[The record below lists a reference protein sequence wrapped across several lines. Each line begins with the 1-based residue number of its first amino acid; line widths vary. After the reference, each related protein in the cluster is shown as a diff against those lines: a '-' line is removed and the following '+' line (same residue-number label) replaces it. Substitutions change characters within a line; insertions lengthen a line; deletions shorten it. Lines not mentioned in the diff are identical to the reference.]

1 MKGVTRLISL
11 QASRRARR
19 LLRLGALPLL
29 LLFPHAAAKAC
40 ASGPDTGPIWTLDHR
55 QYADDIGLPFLSPGN
70 DSRINLQFLM
80 LDAASLRPA
89 SIKSDAGITPALTI
103 TGIFDKSDLDT
114 ACGRAPRRPDAPI
127 DDGEGS
133 RCLSLEAGKR
143 ALLEAARAENAL
155 SESERAALIEARNG
169 LASSCDEKSA
179 GAPPLADPLAKVSQ
193 PSATARDFAAYLIGA
208 KAFYDG
214 AFDAGLAQ
222 FASLAKSQN
231 AWLRETARYMSAR
244 AWLNKAQVGAFA
256 DFDGT
261 AEPKISD
268 KASLIEAENAFKAY
282 LAEYPSGRYAASAQ
296 GLMRRIYWLARDKAK
311 LGAAYASIL
320 DVYASVLPHW
330 PSARAMSAIPDLAD
344 EIDRK
349 FLGEKGESSDP
360 TLLAVADLMLMRAN
374 GDKKPDF
381 PAKDLESQAKD
392 FTGREALF
400 DYLKAARAYYVD
412 SDFGQTLKLLGEPSP
427 GPLSP
432 PYLAFSRETL
442 RGQTLMAQDQYEKAA
457 EQWRRLLP
465 LAADPWQQ
473 EAVELGLAMSW
484 ERLGTVNMVFLPE
497 TRIASPRIRAILLS
511 NVAGPILLRMAVE
524 NPDSTLAERRLARFV
539 LLFKEA
545 TRGQYANFLQ
555 DYNAEGLRKDEAE
568 AHALMDSYK
577 STLLLWPG
585 SKTPYPCPALHE
597 VIKELSANANSPHGL
612 LCLGE
617 FMRVTDLD
625 GFDSAH
631 PPAEELGGTKPIF
644 PGEPFSRGEIYKKLF
659 AEASTPERDKAYAL
673 FRLVNC
679 YAPAGNNTCGGKD
692 VDLAQR
698 KAWYDLMKSRYGGT
712 PWAKSLKF
720 YW

>member
-1 MKGVTRLISL
+1 MTGAMRSIS
-11 QASRRARR
+11 SHSFCRAQW
-19 LLRLGALPLL
+19 LLRISALPLL

-40 ASGPDTGPIWTLDHR
+40 AGGPDIGPIWTLDHR

-80 LDAASLRPA
+80 LDAASRRPA
-89 SIKSDAGITPALTI
+89 SLKPDADITPALTT

-127 DDGEGS
+127 ADGEGS
-133 RCLSLEAGKR
+133 RCLSLESGKR
-143 ALLEAARAENAL
+143 AFLEAVRAESAL
-155 SESERAALIEARNG
+155 SESERAALIEARNA
-169 LASSCDEKSA
+169 LTSSCDEKSA
-179 GAPPLADPLAKVSQ
+179 NASALADPLAKVSR

-214 AFDAGLAQ
+214 AFDAALAQ

-231 AWLRETARYMSAR
+231 AWMRETARYMSAR

-268 KASLIEAENAFKAY
+268 KASLTEAENAFKAY
-282 LAEYPSGRYAASAQ
+282 LADYPLGRYAASAQ
-296 GLMRRIYWLARDKAK
+296 GLMRRIYWLARDKAT
-311 LGAAYASIL
+311 LGAAYASL
-320 DVYASVLPHW
+320 LPHAGE
-330 PSARAMSAIPDLAD
+330 ARAAAAIPDLAD

-349 FLGEKGESSDP
+349 FLGEKGESRDP
-360 TLLAVADLMLMRAN
+360 MLLAVADLMRMRVS

-381 PAKDLESQAKD
+381 PAKDLEAQAKD

-412 SDFGQTLKLLGEPSP
+412 GDFAQTLKLLGEPSP

-442 RGQTLMAQDQYEKAA
+442 RGQALMALGQYEKAA

-465 LAADPWQQ
+465 LAADPWQK

-484 ERLGTVNMVFLPE
+484 ERLGTVNKVFLPE
-497 TRIASPRIRAILLS
+497 TRIASPRIRAILLG

-524 NPDSTLAERRLARFV
+524 NPDSTPAERRLARFV

-555 DYNAEGLRKDEAE
+555 DYNAEGLRKDEAD
-568 AHALMDSYK
+568 ARSLMDSFK

-585 SKTPYPCPALHE
+585 SKAPYPCPALHE
-597 VIKELSANANSPHGL
+597 VIKELSANANSSHGL

-617 FMRVTDLD
+617 FLRVTDLD
-625 GFDSAH
+625 GFDSTH
-631 PPAEELGGTKPIF
+631 PPAAELGGTKPIF

-679 YAPAGNNTCGGKD
+679 YVPAGHNTCGGEE

>member
-1 MKGVTRLISL
+1 MTGAMRPIFTH
-11 QASRRARR
+11 ASRRTRR
-19 LLRLGALPLL
+19 LLRLSALPLL
-29 LLFPHAAAKAC
+29 LLLPHAAAKAC
-40 ASGPDTGPIWTLDHR
+40 ASGPDTGPVWTLDHR

-80 LDAASLRPA
+80 LDASSRRLAGLKPTVDFTPA
-89 SIKSDAGITPALTI
+89 STV
-103 TGIFDKSDLDT
+103 TGLFDKTDLDT
-114 ACGRAPRRPDAPI
+114 ACGRAPRTPDTPI
-127 DDGEGS
+127 ADGEGS
-133 RCLSLEAGKR
+133 RCLSLESGKR
-143 ALLEAARAENAL
+143 AFLEAARAEGAMT
-155 SESERAALIEARNG
+155 ESERAALIEARNG
-169 LASSCDEKSA
+169 LTSSCDAKSA
-179 GAPPLADPLAKVSQ
+179 TASPAEDPLAKVAK
-193 PSATARDFAAYLIGA
+193 PSSTARDFAAYLAGA

-214 AFDAGLAQ
+214 AFDTALAQ

-244 AWLNKAQVGAFA
+244 ALLNKAQIGAFA

-268 KASLIEAENAFKAY
+268 KTSLAEAENAFKAY
-282 LAEYPSGRYAASAQ
+282 LADYPTGRYAASAQ

-311 LGAAYASIL
+311 LGAAYASL
-320 DVYASVLPHW
+320 LPHAGE
-330 PSARAMSAIPDLAD
+330 ARAASAIPDLAD
-344 EIDRK
+344 EIDLK
-349 FLGEKGESSDP
+349 FIGEKGESRDP
-360 TLLAVADLMLMRAN
+360 TLLAVADLMRMRVS

-381 PAKDLESQAKD
+381 PAKDLEAQAKD
-392 FTGREALF
+392 FAGREALF

-412 SDFGQTLKLLGEPSP
+412 GDFAQTLKLLGEPSP
-427 GPLSP
+427 GALSP
-432 PYLAFSRETL
+432 LYLAFSRETL
-442 RGQTLMAQDQYEKAA
+442 RGQALMAQGQYEKAA

-465 LAADPWQQ
+465 LAADPWQK

-484 ERLGTVNMVFLPE
+484 ERLGTVNKVFLPE
-497 TRIASPRIRAILLS
+497 TRIDSPRIRAILLG

-524 NPDSTLAERRLARFV
+524 NPDSTPAERRLARFV
-539 LLFKEA
+539 LLFKQA

-568 AHALMDSYK
+568 AHSLMDSYK

-625 GFDSAH
+625 GFDSTH
-631 PPAEELGGTKPIF
+631 PPAEELGGSKSIF

-698 KAWYDLMKSRYGGT
+698 KAWYDLLKSRYGGT